1 LQYYIKQRRDTMG
14 KLISLAILSI
24 IGAVKLKYKLLMV
37 SGSSMYPTLKEGDV
51 LLVDKRAELEEDQIV
66 ILKDPQNPKK
76 VLVKRIIVLDSEYAW
91 VEGDNNG
98 NSRDSRDFGE
108 VSRTNIIG
116 KVIKVWEK

>member
-1 LQYYIKQRRDTMG
+1 MG

-66 ILKDPQNPKK
+66 ILKDPQNSKK